1 MKKNL
6 ILIGDGGHSASC
18 ADVIE
23 AEGNFKI
30 AGLVSSI
37 NQKSKNKS
45 KFKIIGTDA
54 DLEHLRKKFNYAFIS
69 LGHLR
74 SNKTRI
80 DILEKLKSL
89 EFHLPTI
96 KSPHSYVSKNSSIGE
111 GSIIMHGCIINSGV
125 NIGKNCIINSMSLLE
140 HGVSIGDNCHISTGV
155 KINGDVIVESNCFIG
170 SNTVIKQNT
179 SIKKNTFIKMSS
191 SIKNDI

>member
-6 ILIGDGGHSASC
+6 ILIGDGGHSISC

-30 AGLVSSI
+30 VGLVSGI
-37 NQKSKNKS
+37 NKKSKNKS

-54 DLEHLRKKFNYAFIS
+54 DLEQLRKKFDYAFIS

-74 SNKTRI
+74 NNKTRLA
-80 DILEKLKSL
+80 ILEKLKSL
-89 EFHLPTI
+89 KFNLPLI

-155 KINGDVIVESNCFIG
+155 KINGDVVVESNCFIG
-170 SNTVIKQNT
+170 SNTVIKQNI
-179 SIKKNTFIKMSS
+179 SIRKNTFIKMSS
-191 SIKNDI
+191 SIKNDV